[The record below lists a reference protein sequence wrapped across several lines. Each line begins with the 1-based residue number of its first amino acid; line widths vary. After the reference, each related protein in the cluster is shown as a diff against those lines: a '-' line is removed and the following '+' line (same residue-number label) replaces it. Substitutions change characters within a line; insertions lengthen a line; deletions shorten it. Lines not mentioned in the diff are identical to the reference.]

1 MRKKE
6 RDRGKNPPEQ
16 YTDYWLLR
24 SSYSLVAMHSL
35 GTEIRADG
43 RPAVIGNG
51 EGNSSY
57 SIAARCVVL
66 VRGAASCAAARASKA
81 TRLLGSEKPLNFW
94 VWLEIICI
102 RP

>member
-43 RPAVIGNG
+43 RPAGDHH
-51 EGNSSY
+51 
-57 SIAARCVVL
+57 
-66 VRGAASCAAARASKA
+66 
-81 TRLLGSEKPLNFW
+81 
-94 VWLEIICI
+94 
-102 RP
+102 